1 MTELLKKCL
10 EEWNCK
16 IEYACNSEASQQ
28 KRILEEKKEDNVTI
42 VLRGSNGK
50 YFIEEYK
57 GKTMYP
63 AVYKVSYEEISIELT
78 EEDYQSWLKEKS
90 K

>member
-1 MTELLKKCL
+1 MTELLNKCL
-10 EEWNCK
+10 ADWNCK
-16 IEYACNSEASQQ
+16 VEYKCNFEASQQ
-28 KRILEEKKEDNVTI
+28 KRILKEKKEDNVTI
-42 VLRGSNGK
+42 VLRGNDGK

-63 AVYKVSYEEISIELT
+63 EVYKVFYEEPINEIT
-78 EEDYQSWLKEKS
+78 EEEFQRWLKEKS

>member
-1 MTELLKKCL
+1 MTELLEKCL
-10 EEWNCK
+10 TEWNCK
-16 IEYACNSEASQQ
+16 IECRCNFEASQQ
-28 KRILEEKKEDNVTI
+28 KRILKEKKEANVTI
-42 VLRGSNGK
+42 VLRGNNGR

-63 AVYKVSYEEISIELT
+63 AVYKVFYEEPSYEIT
-78 EEDYQSWLKEKS
+78 EEEYQRWLNKKS